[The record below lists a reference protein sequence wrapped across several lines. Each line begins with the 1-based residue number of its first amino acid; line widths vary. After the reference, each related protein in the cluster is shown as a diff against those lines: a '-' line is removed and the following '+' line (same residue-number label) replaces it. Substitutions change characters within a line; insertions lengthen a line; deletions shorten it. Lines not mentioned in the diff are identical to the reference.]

1 MNVIILDIDTLRAD
15 HLGCYGYHHNTSPNI
30 DRLASDGVLVE
41 RMLCPGIPTHPGHT
55 TIYTGMHP
63 IAHGIVSHGG
73 EKDLDRELPWLPSL
87 LQRAGFTTCAV
98 DNLFDEK
105 HWFARG
111 YEFYINPGSRR
122 RLGLLVTAEELN
134 RRAIHWLREHAS
146 EPFFL
151 LIHYWDPHTPYVP
164 PERLREMF
172 YRGANPTDPSNRSL
186 DALDSQPL
194 GPFWRENWLDKLM
207 PGLTDIEY
215 VVALYD
221 AEIRYVD
228 EAVGEVLDAV
238 ENCGIAS
245 DTLVI
250 VTSDHGESLVEHN
263 ILFEHHGLYQ
273 TCVRVPFV
281 CRWPAG
287 GIRGG
292 RMLDITADHRD
303 IAPTV
308 LDAAGAPIPE
318 PMEGRSLLPLLRG
331 EACPGGFAN
340 RSEPLVL
347 EECTWQAKW
356 AILSDGYKLIVARGP
371 DVQGMPPLELYHLPS
386 DPGENRNL
394 ASERPDVALN
404 LLNKLEE
411 WIAQRVARHRLPGDP
426 LVVQGITL
434 GKRWREK
441 TLFAG

>member
-1 MNVIILDIDTLRAD
+1 
-15 HLGCYGYHHNTSPNI
+15 
-30 DRLASDGVLVE
+30 
-41 RMLCPGIPTHPGHT
+41 
-55 TIYTGMHP
+55 
-63 IAHGIVSHGG
+63 
-73 EKDLDRELPWLPSL
+73 
-87 LQRAGFTTCAV
+87 
-98 DNLFDEK
+98 
-105 HWFARG
+105 
-111 YEFYINPGSRR
+111 
-122 RLGLLVTAEELN
+122 
-134 RRAIHWLREHAS
+134 
-146 EPFFL
+146 
-151 LIHYWDPHTPYVP
+151 
-164 PERLREMF
+164 MF
-172 YRGANPTDPSNRSL
+172 YRGTNPTDPSNRSL

-238 ENCGIAS
+238 ENCGIAN

-273 TCVRVPFV
+273 TCVHVPFV

-287 GIRGG
+287 GIHGG
-292 RMLDITADHRD
+292 RRLDIAADHRD

-331 EACPGGFAN
+331 EACRGDFAN

-356 AILSDGYKLIVARGP
+356 AILADGYKLIVARGP
-371 DVQGMPPLELYHLPS
+371 DVQGMPPLELYHLQS
-386 DPGENRNL
+386 DPGEIRNL
-394 ASERPDVALN
+394 ASERPNVALN
-404 LLNKLEE
+404 LLTALEE
-411 WIAQRVARHRLPGDP
+411 WIAQRVARHRLSGDP

-441 TLFAG
+441 TLFSS